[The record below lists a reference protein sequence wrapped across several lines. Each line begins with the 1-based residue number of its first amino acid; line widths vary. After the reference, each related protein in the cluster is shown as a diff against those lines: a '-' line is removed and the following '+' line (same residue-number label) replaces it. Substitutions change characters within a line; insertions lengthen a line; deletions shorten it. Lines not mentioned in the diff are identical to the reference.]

1 MKKCNKCNINKS
13 FDDFHKRTAS
23 PDGIDATCKICRNKY
38 RYNRVNQLKD
48 ADERFRIPA
57 EEILTDM
64 GFELY
69 NDDNPVWKQFNRR
82 IELKYGVILDE
93 IKKGR

>member
-13 FDDFHKRTAS
+13 FDDFHRRSAS
-23 PDGIDATCKICRNKY
+23 PDGYDATCRECRKMY
-38 RYNRVNQLKD
+38 SKSPGQLKD
-48 ADERFRIPA
+48 ADEKFRIPA

-69 NDDNPVWKQFNRR
+69 NPDNPVYKQFNKR
-82 IELKYGVILDE
+82 IEDKYGVVFKE
-93 IKKGR
+93 